1 VIYLFEFLNT
11 YIFGPGLSVVILGCG
26 AYFMLLLKGF
36 YILKPRR
43 TLAVLKNKGAGGVSP
58 VLTLCVALA
67 GTLGVG
73 NIAGVASAVAIG
85 GAGAVFWMLVSAFFA
100 IPIKYAEVMLASK
113 HRRTGRDGKPH
124 GGAYYYISDMK
135 IKGRSFA
142 AGLFAVLCLACSLT
156 VGCAMQ
162 SNAIAVS
169 SRSAFGFN
177 GAFVGVFLSALVFF
191 VARGG
196 FDRISF
202 VTSRLIVFMSAV
214 YILMSLYIIAT
225 NLRMLPEVVGE
236 IFSKAFS
243 TDAAFG
249 GVLGSVMSKA
259 VRMGVTRGI
268 VSNEAGCGTAPIA
281 HASSCCTS
289 AAAQGVFG
297 MIEVFVDTVIICTVT
312 ALSVLI
318 AQKHGIP
325 LNTDGMKGAVAA
337 YSRFIPFADVILCLA
352 VWMFAFCTVICW
364 YYYGTESL
372 SYLCSRKAAKRV
384 YFFVYIVSVF
394 LGAVLSAEGIFGIC
408 DTVISMMAA
417 INVVVLL
424 YYSREIKAET
434 NAVFLNNK
442 LK

>member
-1 VIYLFEFLNT
+1 
-11 YIFGPGLSVVILGCG
+11 
-26 AYFMLLLKGF
+26 
-36 YILKPRR
+36 
-43 TLAVLKNKGAGGVSP
+43 
-58 VLTLCVALA
+58 
-67 GTLGVG
+67 
-73 NIAGVASAVAIG
+73 
-85 GAGAVFWMLVSAFFA
+85 
-100 IPIKYAEVMLASK
+100 
-113 HRRTGRDGKPH
+113 
-124 GGAYYYISDMK
+124 
-135 IKGRSFA
+135 
-142 AGLFAVLCLACSLT
+142 
-156 VGCAMQ
+156 
-162 SNAIAVS
+162 
-169 SRSAFGFN
+169 
-177 GAFVGVFLSALVFF
+177 
-191 VARGG
+191 
-196 FDRISF
+196 
-202 VTSRLIVFMSAV
+202 
-214 YILMSLYIIAT
+214 
-225 NLRMLPEVVGE
+225 
-236 IFSKAFS
+236 
-243 TDAAFG
+243 
-249 GVLGSVMSKA
+249 
-259 VRMGVTRGI
+259 
-268 VSNEAGCGTAPIA
+268 
-281 HASSCCTS
+281 
-289 AAAQGVFG
+289 